1 MAELIV
7 EVVALDRKIWA
18 GTAKMVRVRTTE
30 GDIGILPGHESV
42 AGLLRP
48 GKFAVERVDGGRLS
62 GHIDSRF
69 ISVDSNRVTVVADE
83 GDFDG
88 QSESE

>member
-42 AGLLRP
+42 AGLLKP
-48 GKFAVERVDGGRLS
+48 GEFAVERVDGGRLS
-62 GHIDSRF
+62 GRIDSGF

-83 GDFDG
+83 VDFDG
-88 QSESE
+88 QSE